1 MHRIML
7 AMLVTCVA
15 AELSAAT
22 AGALD
27 PAASQAEDEAVV
39 ESTDSGEEMEEEIS
53 IDAEGSLWVP
63 PIFQGQTGWSIIG
76 DARGLGAASDVD
88 NRDGESEQD
97 TDLNFRLRAGLKG
110 AFTESLRAGFRLA
123 ASCSSESCQPDA
135 FLDEATSGSTDSQL
149 DVDEAFVH
157 WFRNDRFDLAVGRL
171 QTRFI
176 TKGGVF
182 AKSLDR
188 NDSPNTRI
196 TWTDGAHGTV
206 HHLNG
211 WVSHLILQHNPEDG
225 PAQILRDPLDFSSSE
240 SRTSV
245 FFSLVNEEPYR
256 FLTQR
261 GIDISYYPSALK
273 KDGLVE
279 DSRIED
285 YWGFVA
291 RFAGRYP
298 ARPTGTRIRFSAEM
312 GYAPNTP
319 TNDGVDLPGSGDTD
333 GIAVAITVSLMD
345 FLPRH
350 SLGLNYAHTEAGWL
364 LSPQYNK
371 NQQLLE
377 LRYVWVATKDL
388 TVDARIRRQ
397 EDLDQFTD
405 AVQRRSE
412 LDAFVRLTWKFRRD
426 SSFGQ

>member
-1 MHRIML
+1 
-7 AMLVTCVA
+7 
-15 AELSAAT
+15 
-22 AGALD
+22 
-27 PAASQAEDEAVV
+27 
-39 ESTDSGEEMEEEIS
+39 
-53 IDAEGSLWVP
+53 
-63 PIFQGQTGWSIIG
+63 
-76 DARGLGAASDVD
+76 
-88 NRDGESEQD
+88 
-97 TDLNFRLRAGLKG
+97 
-110 AFTESLRAGFRLA
+110 
-123 ASCSSESCQPDA
+123 
-135 FLDEATSGSTDSQL
+135 
-149 DVDEAFVH
+149 
-157 WFRNDRFDLAVGRL
+157 
-171 QTRFI
+171 
-176 TKGGVF
+176 
-182 AKSLDR
+182 
-188 NDSPNTRI
+188 
-196 TWTDGAHGTV
+196 
-206 HHLNG
+206 
-211 WVSHLILQHNPEDG
+211 
-225 PAQILRDPLDFSSSE
+225 
-240 SRTSV
+240 
-245 FFSLVNEEPYR
+245 
-256 FLTQR
+256 
-261 GIDISYYPSALK
+261 
-273 KDGLVE
+273 VE

-319 TNDGVDLPGSGDTD
+319 TNAGLELQGSGDTD
-333 GIAVAITVSLMD
+333 GVAVAITVSLMD